1 MIEGNILK
9 GKKKNIF
16 GPTEMLIQ
24 TVLLDL
30 ITSKFSLLI

>member
-9 GKKKNIF
+9 EKKNIF